1 MRAENTS
8 TRANN
13 TSNFINQNSDILF
26 ALAMVGIIVM
36 FIIPL
41 PPALIDIL
49 LAANITFA
57 MVVILVSIYTTEPL
71 QVSVF
76 PSLLLFATL
85 FRLGLNVSTTRLI
98 LGEAYAGE
106 IIMSF
111 GDFVVGGNYIVGL
124 VIFIILVVIQ
134 YVVITKGAERVAE
147 VAARFTLDAMPGK
160 QMSIDADLNAGII
173 TEDEARY
180 ERQKIRDEADFYG
193 AMDGASKF
201 VKGDAIA
208 GIIITVINIIGG
220 LVIGVLM
227 QGMDI
232 GEAAQVYTLL
242 TVGDGLVSQI
252 PALLISSATGMV
264 VTRAASEG
272 SMGQDMTRQLTA
284 QAKPLWIAA
293 GVLALLAFVPGLPTI
308 PFLVLSILIGG
319 IAFLLFSQADSI
331 SDSGEKRDKEKMEEE
346 QPEQRRPQREELSD
360 LIKIDPMEVE
370 VGYNLIPLVLP
381 EQGGDF
387 LDRVA
392 MIRRQTAMELGIIVP
407 PVRILDNLQLE
418 PNTYRIKLK
427 GVEISRYE
435 ILPDHFLAMDSGMVT
450 EKIDGKETTEPAF
463 GTPAI
468 WITANQKDEAEM
480 ANYTIVDPPSV
491 MATHLTEI
499 IKENAH
505 ELLGRQEVKELI
517 DNIKNDYPAVVDE
530 LLPDLMTLGE
540 IQKVLQNLLW
550 EDIPINNLLTILE
563 TLADYAPRTK
573 DTGLL
578 TEYVRQALSRQ
589 ITNQYI
595 DQDDKL
601 HAVTLDPEL
610 EDELNQALE
619 QSEQGNYLALN
630 PRRAQDL
637 IENIADQI
645 QVLLKR
651 GLEPV
656 LLTAPAI
663 RRPLKEMTHRS
674 LDKLN
679 ILSYNELQSDVN
691 LQILGTVK

>member
-1 MRAENTS
+1 MRAENTN

-13 TSNFINQNSDILF
+13 TSDFINQNSDILF
-26 ALAMVGIIVM
+26 ALVMVGIIVM

-57 MVVILVSIYTTEPL
+57 MVVVLVSIYTTEPL

-106 IIMSF
+106 IILSF
-111 GDFVVGGNYIVGL
+111 GDFVVGGNYVVGL
-124 VIFIILVVIQ
+124 VIFIILIVIQ

-232 GEAAQVYTLL
+232 AEAAQVYTLL

-284 QAKPLWIAA
+284 QAKPLWISA

-319 IAFLLFSQADSI
+319 IAFLLFSQAGSVTD
-331 SDSGEKRDKEKMEEE
+331 EKEE
-346 QPEQRRPQREELSD
+346 QGEVEQEQPDQRRPQREELSD

-450 EKIDGKETTEPAF
+450 EEVEGQETTEPAF

-468 WITANQKDEAEM
+468 WITADQKDEAEM

-491 MATHLTEI
+491 MATHLTEV

-517 DNIKNDYPAVVDE
+517 DNMKDDYPAVVDE

-540 IQKVLQNLLW
+540 IQKVLQNLLS
-550 EDIPINNLLTILE
+550 EDIPINNFLTILE

-595 DQDDKL
+595 DQDEKL

-630 PRRAQDL
+630 PRRAQNL

>member
-1 MRAENTS
+1 MRAEKTNS
-8 TRANN
+8 RANN
-13 TSNFINQNSDILF
+13 TSDFINQNSDILF
-26 ALAMVGIIVM
+26 ALIMVGIIIM

-57 MVVILVSIYTTEPL
+57 MVVVLVSIYTTEPL

-111 GDFVVGGNYIVGL
+111 GDFVVGGNYVVGL

-227 QGMDI
+227 QGMAI

-272 SMGQDMTRQLTA
+272 SMGQDMTKQLTA
-284 QAKPLWIAA
+284 QAKPLWISA

-319 IAFLLFSQADSI
+319 IAFLLFSQPGSV
-331 SDSGEKRDKEKMEEE
+331 SDEKEMQEEIEQE
-346 QPEQRRPQREELSD
+346 QPEKRMPQREELSD

-450 EKIDGKETTEPAF
+450 EEIEGKETTEPAF

-468 WITANQKDEAEM
+468 WITADQKDEAEM

-499 IKENAH
+499 IKDNAH

-517 DNIKNDYPAVVDE
+517 DNMKDDYPAVVDE

-589 ITNQYI
+589 ITNHYL

-630 PRRAQDL
+630 PKRAQNL
-637 IENIADQI
+637 IEKIADQI